1 MILEDGTHMSDMT
14 EGFIELL
21 EEVSHDPDEFDAFD
35 LLSYIEALPN
45 PYRVLKEFG
54 LYVHAEYL

>member
-1 MILEDGTHMSDMT
+1 MKIHLSDAT

-21 EEVSHDPDEFDAFD
+21 EQISHDPDEYDPED
-35 LLSYIEALPN
+35 LKEYIEVLPN
-45 PYRVLKEFG
+45 PYLVLKEFG